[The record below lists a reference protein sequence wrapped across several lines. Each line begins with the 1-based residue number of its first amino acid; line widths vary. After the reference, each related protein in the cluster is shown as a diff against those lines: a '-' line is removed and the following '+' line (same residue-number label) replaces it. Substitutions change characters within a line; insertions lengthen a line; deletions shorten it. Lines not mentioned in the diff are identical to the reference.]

1 MLEFS
6 NRSASRRSS
15 RPQASA
21 QPPMQEQP
29 DAQIQMQ
36 GVNRVPSRKQAD
48 SRRSDSRRDRRERS
62 AREKS
67 ARDRRPTRP
76 SSSPTSTQ
84 DSSLGAPNT
93 TPFRPKR
100 KRFFLLALFSRNP
113 VARTRRVAPRSPE
126 KKPVVSPESRIERIE
141 RTEPLK
147 RRSRIPASPP
157 KPQRPASPLVHVV
170 RLLIVGVGVGAIA
183 GTSLSMWNPALRS
196 STAAVAQAAPP
207 QIMATNALSGG
218 QNMGHIAKNTLGS
231 GQELPGLIA
240 KIAPMTQGLTDLT
253 PGVFMVD
260 LDKGNYY
267 SFNSDMIFAAAST
280 IKVPLLIAFFQ
291 DVDAGKIRLDELMT
305 METVDIADNSGEMQY
320 SDPGTKYSALEVATN
335 MIVTSDNTA
344 TNMVIRQLGGIE
356 KVNQRFKQ
364 WGLQQTV
371 IRDRLP
377 DLTGTNTTTP
387 KELTTLLTAVS
398 QGQLISMASRD
409 RAMFIMSKTE
419 TDTLLPAAMGAGAQ
433 ISHKTGDI
441 KSMVGDTGIIDMP
454 SGKRYVITTL
464 MKRPDNDSRA
474 QDLIRQIASTI
485 YQYLDP
491 ANPSVE
497 SPSVESQTDLD
508 VPQVEPAA
516 IDPTVTEPEATI
528 ADPEPDSLP

>member
-1 MLEFS
+1 VLEFS
-6 NRSASRRSS
+6 NRPDSRRRSS
-15 RPQASA
+15 RLQDSI
-21 QPPMQEQP
+21 QPPPQGQA
-29 DAQIQMQ
+29 DAQRQSAK
-36 GVNRVPSRKQAD
+36 RVPSRKQ
-48 SRRSDSRRDRRERS
+48 SDSRR
-62 AREKS
+62 ARLEKPQKG
-67 ARDRRPTRP
+67 RRPIQP
-76 SSSPTSTQ
+76 DSPT
-84 DSSLGAPNT
+84 DSPQGADPRAPGT
-93 TPFRPKR
+93 MPVRPKR
-100 KRFFLLALFSRNP
+100 KRFFLLGLFSRNTL
-113 VARTRRVAPRSPE
+113 ARTRPIAPRSPE
-126 KKPVVSPESRIERIE
+126 KKPALPPESR
-141 RTEPLK
+141 TQSLK
-147 RRSRIPASPP
+147 RRSRQPASPP
-157 KPQRPASPLVHVV
+157 KPQRPTPPLVHAM
-170 RLLIVGVGVGAIA
+170 RLLIVGVGVGTIA
-183 GTSLSMWNPALRS
+183 GTSLSVWNPALRS
-196 STAAVAQAAPP
+196 SAAIAQAAPT
-207 QIMATNALSGG
+207 QMMAANALSGG

-267 SFNSDMIFAAAST
+267 SFNGDMIFSAAST

-291 DVDAGKIRLDELMT
+291 DVDAGKIRLDEVMT
-305 METVDIADNSGEMQY
+305 METTDIVDNSGEMQY
-320 SDPGTKYSALEVATN
+320 SAPGTKYSALEVATN
-335 MIVTSDNTA
+335 MIVISDNTA
-344 TNMVIRQLGGIE
+344 TNMVIRRLGGID

-377 DLTGTNTTTP
+377 DLTGTNTTSP

-441 KSMVGDTGIIDMP
+441 KSMVGDSGIIDMP

-464 MKRPDNDSRA
+464 MKRLDNDSRA

-491 ANPSVE
+491 TNPVGEEPAVDSAPE
-497 SPSVESQTDLD
+497 LN
-508 VPQVEPAA
+508 VPQAEP
-516 IDPTVTEPEATI
+516 IVREPEAAI
-528 ADPEPDSLP
+528 ANPEPATVSPVP

>member
-1 MLEFS
+1 MLES
-6 NRSASRRSS
+6 TNRSGSRRRSS
-15 RPQASA
+15 RPQASTPSPT
-21 QPPMQEQP
+21 QERPDVLPPKQS
-29 DAQIQMQ
+29 AK
-36 GVNRVPSRKQAD
+36 RVPNGKQSAARREAETSTR
-48 SRRSDSRRDRRERS
+48 SRRPALRD
-62 AREKS
+62 
-67 ARDRRPTRP
+67 
-76 SSSPTSTQ
+76 
-84 DSSLGAPNT
+84 DSSLQDTNPQASGAVPI
-93 TPFRPKR
+93 RPRR
-100 KRFFLLALFSRNP
+100 KRFFLLELFFRSSP
-113 VARTRRVAPRSPE
+113 RTRPIAPRSPE
-126 KKPVVSPESRIERIE
+126 KKPALSP

-147 RRSRIPASPP
+147 RRSRLPASPA
-157 KPQRPASPLVHVV
+157 KVQRPASPLVHAI
-170 RLLIVGVGVGAIA
+170 RLLIIGVGVGTIA
-183 GTSLSMWNPALRS
+183 GTSLSVWNPAMRAS
-196 STAAVAQAAPP
+196 SAAIAQVAPP
-207 QIMATNALSGG
+207 QLMAANALSGG

-231 GQELPGLIA
+231 GQELSGLIA

-267 SFNSDMIFAAAST
+267 SFNGDMVFSAAST
-280 IKVPLLIAFFQ
+280 IKVPILIAFFQ
-291 DVDAGKIRLDELMT
+291 DVDAGKIRLDEVMT
-305 METVDIADNSGEMQY
+305 METTDIVDNSGEMQY
-320 SDPGTKYSALEVATN
+320 SAPGTKYSALEVATN

-344 TNMVIRQLGGIE
+344 TNMIIRRLGGID

-364 WGLQQTV
+364 WGLQQTL

-377 DLTGTNTTTP
+377 DLTGINTTTP

-441 KSMVGDTGIIDMP
+441 KSMVGDSGIIDMP

-491 ANPSVE
+491 INPSAAE
-497 SPSVESQTDLD
+497 PTDSTAELD
-508 VPQVEPAA
+508 VPQAEPAGA
-516 IDPTVTEPEATI
+516 ISPSYPQRVAEPVPASST
-528 ADPEPDSLP
+528 PVPNPSPVP

>member
-6 NRSASRRSS
+6 NRPDSRRRSS
-15 RPQASA
+15 RTQAPT
-21 QPPMQEQP
+21 QPPTPEQLDVP
-29 DAQIQMQ
+29 IQKQ
-36 GVNRVPSRKQAD
+36 GARRAPSTKQSSSRREPSKTSVK
-48 SRRSDSRRDRRERS
+48 SRRS
-62 AREKS
+62 
-67 ARDRRPTRP
+67 TRP
-76 SSSPTSTQ
+76 APTLPD
-84 DSSLGAPNT
+84 DSLQGAT
-93 TPFRPKR
+93 VRTPGAVRPKR
-100 KRFFLLALFSRNP
+100 KRFFLFELFSRSP
-113 VARTRRVAPRSPE
+113 VARTRPLSPRSPE
-126 KKPVVSPESRIERIE
+126 KKPALSSSRPE
-141 RTEPLK
+141 PPK
-147 RRSRIPASPP
+147 RRSRPPASPA
-157 KPQRPASPLVHVV
+157 KLQRPTSPLVYAV

-183 GTSLSMWNPALRS
+183 GTSLSVWNPALRS
-196 STAAVAQAAPP
+196 SAAVAQVTPP
-207 QIMATNALSGG
+207 QIMAANALSGG
-218 QNMGHIAKNTLGS
+218 QNMGHIAKNTLGA

-267 SFNSDMIFAAAST
+267 SFNGDMVFSAASI
-280 IKVPLLIAFFQ
+280 IKVPVLIAFFQ
-291 DVDAGKIRLDELMT
+291 DVDAGKIRLDETMT
-305 METVDIADNSGEMQY
+305 METIDIVDNSGEMQY
-320 SDPGTKYSALEVATN
+320 SAPGTKYSALEVATN

-344 TNMVIRQLGGIE
+344 TNMIIRRLGGID

-371 IRDRLP
+371 LRDRLP

-387 KELTTLLTAVS
+387 KEMTTLLTAVS

-409 RAMFIMSKTE
+409 RAMFIMSQTE
-419 TDTLLPAAMGAGAQ
+419 TDTLLPAAMGAGGQ

-464 MKRPDNDSRA
+464 MKRLDNDSRA

-485 YQYLDP
+485 YQHLDS

-497 SPSVESQTDLD
+497 EPAAETLD
-508 VPQVEPAA
+508 VPQAEPTVMETEAA
-516 IDPTVTEPEATI
+516 I
-528 ADPEPDSLP
+528 ADSETTAAPIP

>member
-6 NRSASRRSS
+6 NRPDSRRRSS
-15 RPQASA
+15 RPQDAL
-21 QPPMQEQP
+21 QPPPQGQP
-29 DAQIQMQ
+29 DAPTQKQSAKRI
-36 GVNRVPSRKQAD
+36 PSRKQ
-48 SRRSDSRRDRRERS
+48 SDSRRARFEKPARS
-62 AREKS
+62 
-67 ARDRRPTRP
+67 RRPLQP
-76 SSSPTSTQ
+76 DAPTSSQGT
-84 DSSLGAPNT
+84 DLRAPST
-93 TPFRPKR
+93 MSVRPKR
-100 KRFFLLALFSRNP
+100 KRFFLLGLFSRNP
-113 VARTRRVAPRSPE
+113 LARTRPIAPRSPE
-126 KKPVVSPESRIERIE
+126 KKPVPTPAT

-147 RRSRIPASPP
+147 RRSRQPASPP
-157 KPQRPASPLVHVV
+157 KPQRPTSPLVHAM

-183 GTSLSMWNPALRS
+183 GTSLSVWNPAMRS
-196 STAAVAQAAPP
+196 SAAAVAQAAPP
-207 QIMATNALSGG
+207 QMMAANALSGG

-267 SFNSDMIFAAAST
+267 SFNGDMVFSAAST

-291 DVDAGKIRLDELMT
+291 DVDAGKIRLDEVMT
-305 METVDIADNSGEMQY
+305 METTDIVDNSGEMQY
-320 SDPGTKYSALEVATN
+320 SAPGTKYSALEVVTN
-335 MIVTSDNTA
+335 MIVISDNTA
-344 TNMVIRQLGGIE
+344 TNMIIRRLGGID

-377 DLTGTNTTTP
+377 DLTGTNTTSP

-419 TDTLLPAAMGAGAQ
+419 TDTLLPAVMGAGAQ

-441 KSMVGDTGIIDMP
+441 KTMVGDSGIIDMP

-464 MKRPDNDSRA
+464 MKRLDNDSRA

-491 ANPSVE
+491 THPQVE
-497 SPSVESQTDLD
+497 EPAADSAAPELD
-508 VPQVEPAA
+508 VPQAEPTVPEPEAAIANPEPAA
-516 IDPTVTEPEATI
+516 PSPTP
-528 ADPEPDSLP
+528 